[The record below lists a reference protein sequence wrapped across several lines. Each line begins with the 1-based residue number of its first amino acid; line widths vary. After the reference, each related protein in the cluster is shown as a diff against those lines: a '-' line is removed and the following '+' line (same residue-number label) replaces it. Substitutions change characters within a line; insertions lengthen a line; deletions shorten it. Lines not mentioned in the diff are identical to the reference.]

1 MTKVELIQTVRELNS
16 TASVEFL
23 TQFNEVELEEY
34 VDHLLE
40 VDTVELTAAAAP
52 PIPYN

>member
-1 MTKVELIQTVRELNS
+1 MTKAELIQTVRELNL

-23 TQFNEVELEEY
+23 SQFNEIELEEY

-40 VDTVELTAAAAP
+40 VDTVELTAAAGP
-52 PIPYN
+52 MSYN

>member
-1 MTKVELIQTVRELNS
+1 MDKTELIETVRELNS

-23 TQFNEVELEEY
+23 SQFNEQQLQEY

-40 VDTVELTAAAAP
+40 LDFIDLTAAVAP
-52 PIPYN
+52 NKPN